1 MDAQQQ
7 HISRTDRL
15 KRFGHQ
21 SKQPVAAAAIRE
33 PGAGNLDEDASHQQ
47 TSMHPSQLPQMVSSL
62 DAHVNGIPHTQLVQH
77 TMEQLSHTLSPQ
89 PVLPN
94 KQQPRLTQEAVGAD
108 FVSVNPNLPAEH
120 EVVQSDRVSGGVS
133 GAAAPVLQP
142 FLAAPLM
149 DTAQDTAQ
157 KAETKTGADTA
168 IQHRQTSSL
177 TDLQSANMMEQGDGQ
192 SQATGQATGQ
202 AEGQAEVP
210 LEGHG
215 TGQSEVQEGV
225 SSVADG
231 QQLAT
236 GVPTGSALQQLI
248 SRAQKLK
255 EQLDAH
261 AQRKASRSAGTM
273 QSVTAM
279 TDSLVCIL
287 HPAACYTSM

>member
-7 HISRTDRL
+7 RISRTDRL

-77 TMEQLSHTLSPQ
+77 TMEQLSHTLSSR

-108 FVSVNPNLPAEH
+108 FVSVNPSLPAEH
-120 EVVQSDRVSGGVS
+120 EVIQSDRVSGGVS

-142 FLAAPLM
+142 FLAAPLT

-157 KAETKTGADTA
+157 KAEPKTGADTA
-168 IQHRQTSSL
+168 IQHRHTSGL
-177 TDLQSANMMEQGDGQ
+177 TELQSANMMEQGNGQ
-192 SQATGQATGQ
+192 SQLTGQ
-202 AEGQAEVP
+202 AELP
-210 LEGHG
+210 LEGQS

-255 EQLDAH
+255 QQLDAH
-261 AQRKASRSAGTM
+261 VQRKASRSASPLH
-273 QSVTAM
+273 SVVAV
-279 TDSLVCIL
+279 TDSLLCIL